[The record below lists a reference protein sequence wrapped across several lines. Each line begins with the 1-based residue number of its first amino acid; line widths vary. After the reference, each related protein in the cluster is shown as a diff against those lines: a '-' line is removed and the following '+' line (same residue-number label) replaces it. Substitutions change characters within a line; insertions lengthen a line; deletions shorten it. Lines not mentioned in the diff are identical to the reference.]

1 MIMFSINDPI
11 FERMKNDPA
20 INLSAL
26 QKINCHWNCH
36 WGQHRIL
43 FGERVSVIAGEED
56 VV

>member
-1 MIMFSINDPI
+1 MFSINDPI